1 MSCQKWQIFRRNR
14 MDKNEIRE
22 LMRFFDKSDITKLK
36 IKEGEF
42 SIELQK
48 GFDCGIAYTPTVSAP
63 IAAPVSSTPIASI
76 SASTEEATI
85 VAGLTVKSPMVGTF
99 YKSPS
104 PGAAPFAK
112 IGEVIR
118 KGQPI
123 GIIEAMKIMNEIEA
137 EFDCK
142 VLDILVED
150 GQPVEYDMPIFSVEK
165 V

>member
-1 MSCQKWQIFRRNR
+1 

-22 LMRFFDKSDITKLK
+22 LIRIFDKSDITKLK
-36 IKEGEF
+36 IKEGDF

-48 GFDCGIAYTPTVSAP
+48 GFEGGVTYTAAPATVMQAVSTAP
-63 IAAPVSSTPIASI
+63 AAAPVAQVVGGEASI
-76 SASTEEATI
+76 NAAP
-85 VAGLTVKSPMVGTF
+85 AGLSMKSPMVGTF
-99 YKSPS
+99 YKSPA

-112 IGEVIR
+112 VGDVIR

-142 VLDILVED
+142 VLEILVED
-150 GQPVEYDMPIFSVEK
+150 GQPVEYDMPIFAVEK

>member
-1 MSCQKWQIFRRNR
+1 

-22 LMRFFDKSDITKLK
+22 LMRIFDKSDITKLK
-36 IKEGEF
+36 IKEGDF

-48 GFDCGIAYTPTVSAP
+48 GFESNVSYASAP
-63 IAAPVSSTPIASI
+63 APMMPMPAVMPQVTPAAAASTPAMGGEANINAAPS
-76 SASTEEATI
+76 
-85 VAGLTVKSPMVGTF
+85 GLNIKSPMVGTF

-112 IGEVIR
+112 IGDVIR

-123 GIIEAMKIMNEIEA
+123 AIIEAMKIMNELEA

-142 VLDILVED
+142 ILDILVED
-150 GQPVEYDMPIFSVEK
+150 GQPVEFDMPIFLVEK

>member
-1 MSCQKWQIFRRNR
+1 

-36 IKEGEF
+36 IKEGDF

-48 GFDCGIAYTPTVSAP
+48 GFDCGVSYAPTMSAPVAAPSAP
-63 IAAPVSSTPIASI
+63 IAAI
-76 SASTEEATI
+76 SASIEAPMVITS
-85 VAGLTVKSPMVGTF
+85 GLTVKSPMVGTF

-142 VLDILVED
+142 ILDILVED

>member
-1 MSCQKWQIFRRNR
+1 

-22 LMRFFDKSDITKLK
+22 LMRIFDKSDITKLK
-36 IKEGEF
+36 IKEGDF

-48 GFDCGIAYTPTVSAP
+48 GFESNVSYASAP
-63 IAAPVSSTPIASI
+63 APMMPMPATMPQVAPVAAASAPAMGGEASINAAPS
-76 SASTEEATI
+76 
-85 VAGLTVKSPMVGTF
+85 GLTIKSPMVGTF

-112 IGEVIR
+112 IGDVIR

-123 GIIEAMKIMNEIEA
+123 AIIEAMKIMNELEA

-142 VLDILVED
+142 ILDILVED
-150 GQPVEYDMPIFSVEK
+150 GQPVEFDMPIFLVEK

>member
-1 MSCQKWQIFRRNR
+1 

-48 GFDCGIAYTPTVSAP
+48 GFEGGVSYTPVVSAAP
-63 IAAPVSSTPIASI
+63 QVAAPLSVATAPVASTPLAPVASAEGTFI
-76 SASTEEATI
+76 
-85 VAGLTVKSPMVGTF
+85 KSPMVGTF
-99 YKSPS
+99 YKCPS
-104 PGAAPFAK
+104 PGAPAFASV
-112 IGEVIR
+112 GQVIK

-142 VLDILVED
+142 IVEILVED
-150 GQPVEYDMPIFSVEK
+150 GQPVEFDMSLFSVEK

>member
-1 MSCQKWQIFRRNR
+1 

-22 LMRFFDKSDITKLK
+22 LMRIFDKSDITKLK
-36 IKEGEF
+36 IKEGDF

-48 GFDCGIAYTPTVSAP
+48 GFESNVSYASAP
-63 IAAPVSSTPIASI
+63 TPMMPMPAAMPQVAPVAAASAPAMGGEASINAAPS
-76 SASTEEATI
+76 
-85 VAGLTVKSPMVGTF
+85 GLTIKSPMVGTF

-112 IGEVIR
+112 IGDVIR

-123 GIIEAMKIMNEIEA
+123 AIIEAMKIMNEVEA

-142 VLDILVED
+142 ILDILVED
-150 GQPVEYDMPIFSVEK
+150 GQPVEFDMPIFLVEK

>member
-1 MSCQKWQIFRRNR
+1 

-36 IKEGEF
+36 IKEGDF

-48 GFDCGIAYTPTVSAP
+48 GFDCGVSYAPVAHAPMAAPAVVPVASAPAAVSVVSDAAPTAVSANG
-63 IAAPVSSTPIASI
+63 TQ
-76 SASTEEATI
+76 
-85 VAGLTVKSPMVGTF
+85 VKSPMVGTF
-99 YKSPS
+99 YKAPS
-104 PGAAPFAK
+104 PGSAPFAK
-112 IGEVIR
+112 VGEVVR

-123 GIIEAMKIMNEIEA
+123 AIIEAMKIMNELEA

-142 VLDILVED
+142 ILEILVED
-150 GQPVEYDMPIFSVEK
+150 GQPVEYDMPIFLVEK

>member
-1 MSCQKWQIFRRNR
+1 

-22 LMRFFDKSDITKLK
+22 LIRIFDKSDITKLK
-36 IKEGEF
+36 IKEGDF

-48 GFDCGIAYTPTVSAP
+48 GFEGGVTYTTAAPAP
-63 IAAPVSSTPIASI
+63 IMQAPSVAPAVAAPVAHVGGEASI
-76 SASTEEATI
+76 NAAP
-85 VAGLTVKSPMVGTF
+85 AGLSIKSPMVGTF
-99 YKSPS
+99 YKSPA

-112 IGEVIR
+112 VGDIIR
-118 KGQPI
+118 KGQPV

-142 VLDILVED
+142 ILNILVED
-150 GQPVEYDMPIFSVEK
+150 GQPVEYDMPIFTVEK

>member
-1 MSCQKWQIFRRNR
+1 

-22 LMRFFDKSDITKLK
+22 LIRIFDKSDITKLK
-36 IKEGEF
+36 IKEGDF

-48 GFDCGIAYTPTVSAP
+48 GFDGPVAY
-63 IAAPVSSTPIASI
+63 AAPVMQAPSVAQVAAVAPAAQVGGEASI
-76 SASTEEATI
+76 NAAP
-85 VAGLTVKSPMVGTF
+85 AGLSMKSPMVGTF
-99 YKSPS
+99 YRSPA

-112 IGEVIR
+112 VGDIIR

-150 GQPVEYDMPIFSVEK
+150 GQPVEYDMPIFAVEK

>member
-1 MSCQKWQIFRRNR
+1 

-36 IKEGEF
+36 IKEGDF

-48 GFDCGIAYTPTVSAP
+48 GFEGGVSYAPVVSPAPQMVAPAAP
-63 IAAPVSSTPIASI
+63 IASAPVASTP
-76 SASTEEATI
+76 SAPAVSKEGTFI
-85 VAGLTVKSPMVGTF
+85 KSPMVGTF
-99 YKSPS
+99 YKCPS
-104 PGAAPFAK
+104 PGAPAFASV
-112 IGEVIR
+112 GQVIK

-142 VLDILVED
+142 IVEILVED
-150 GQPVEYDMPIFSVEK
+150 GQPVEFDMPLFSVEK

>member
-1 MSCQKWQIFRRNR
+1 

-22 LMRFFDKSDITKLK
+22 LMRFFDKSEITKLK
-36 IKEGEF
+36 IKEGDF

-48 GFDCGIAYTPTVSAP
+48 GYESNVIHTAPMASAP
-63 IAAPVSSTPIASI
+63 IAPVSVTPAPAVMMSGEASVD
-76 SASTEEATI
+76 AAP
-85 VAGLTVKSPMVGTF
+85 AGLSIKSPMVGTF

-104 PGAAPFAK
+104 PGAAAFAK
-112 IGEVIR
+112 VGDVVR

-123 GIIEAMKIMNEIEA
+123 AIIEAMKIMNELEA

-142 VLDILVED
+142 ILDILVAD
-150 GQPVEYDMPIFSVEK
+150 GQPVEFDMPIFLVEK

>member
-1 MSCQKWQIFRRNR
+1 

-36 IKEGEF
+36 IKEGDF

-48 GFDCGIAYTPTVSAP
+48 GFDCGVSYAPAVSAP
-63 IAAPVSSTPIASI
+63 TASVVAAPVSAPVASV
-76 SASTEEATI
+76 SAASESAPA
-85 VAGLTVKSPMVGTF
+85 VASANGTQVKSPMVGTF
-99 YKSPS
+99 YKAPS
-104 PGAAPFAK
+104 PGSAPFAK
-112 IGEVIR
+112 VGEVVR

-123 GIIEAMKIMNEIEA
+123 AIIEAMKIMNELEA

-142 VLDILVED
+142 ILEILVED
-150 GQPVEYDMPIFSVEK
+150 GQPVEYDMPIFLVEK

>member
-1 MSCQKWQIFRRNR
+1 

-22 LMRFFDKSDITKLK
+22 LIRIFDKSDITKLK
-36 IKEGEF
+36 IKEGDF

-48 GFDCGIAYTPTVSAP
+48 GFEGSVTYSS
-63 IAAPVSSTPIASI
+63 AAPVMQAPSIAPVAAVAAPAPVAHVGGEASI
-76 SASTEEATI
+76 NAAP
-85 VAGLTVKSPMVGTF
+85 AGLSIKSPMVGTF
-99 YKSPS
+99 YKSPA

-112 IGEVIR
+112 IGDIIR
-118 KGQPI
+118 KGQPV

-142 VLDILVED
+142 ILDILVDD
-150 GQPVEYDMPIFSVEK
+150 GQPVEYDMPIFTVEK